1 MHERLARRGR
11 LGGGIR
17 RTVLGLREYLRN
29 RKKTRAISRSAVDI
43 ERRNN
48 KLNSSDRDKF

>member
-17 RTVLGLREYLRN
+17 RTMLGLRECLRN
-29 RKKTRAISRSAVDI
+29 RKKIRAISRGAVDI